1 MIRTRQVGIFLFS
14 LLFTF
19 LFFGCQTTSLLLKE
33 KYTDPQVLSEEEL
46 LPPEIVWTP
55 LEVNGNSGASFCKD
69 DDGNTI
75 DDANESAGEAV
86 DRISDA
92 KNPQVPTFQII
103 NHKIKSENVEWT
115 CVKINLDEPN
125 LEIVAK
131 PSRQDL
137 GKRFFLKNFAQ
148 KTKSIVAVNT
158 VPSDMDPKSYLPVS
172 VVKIDG
178 EIICPV
184 NSSYSALAFSQNPLR
199 AKIIKNQNEDD
210 IADCDYAFGG
220 FFTILEDGDIYE
232 FAKYKSS
239 RTAVGFANGGRE
251 LYLFATCGI
260 NCPTGRNGLN
270 FEECAVILKALGCTD
285 AMEFDGGHSTG
296 LAIQGENAIRP
307 GLQRKV
313 PAAFGIRYRR

>member
-1 MIRTRQVGIFLFS
+1 MIKARQSGIFLLS
-14 LLFTF
+14 LLFTL
-19 LFFGCQTTSLLLKE
+19 LFFGCQTTGVLLKE

-55 LEVNGNSGASFCKD
+55 LEVNENSVGK
-69 DDGNTI
+69 
-75 DDANESAGEAV
+75 ANKNAGESAK
-86 DRISDA
+86 A
-92 KNPQVPTFQII
+92 KNPQSPIFQII
-103 NHKIKSENVEWT
+103 NHKIKSENIEWT
-115 CVKINLDEPN
+115 CVKINLAAQN

-131 PSRQDL
+131 PGRQDL
-137 GKRFFLKNFAQ
+137 GKRFFLKNFAK

-158 VPSDMDPKSYLPVS
+158 VPFDMAPKSYLPVS

-178 EIICPV
+178 EIICPL
-184 NSSYSALAFSQNPLR
+184 NSNYSALAFSQNPLR

-210 IADCDYAFGG
+210 IADCDYVFGG
-220 FFTILEDGDIYE
+220 FFTILEDGEIFE
-232 FAKYKSS
+232 FAKYKRS
-239 RTAVGFANGGRE
+239 RTAVGIADGGRE

-296 LAIQGENAIRP
+296 LAIQGEDTIRP
-307 GLQRKV
+307 SLQRKI
-313 PAAFGIRYRR
+313 PAAFGIRWKR